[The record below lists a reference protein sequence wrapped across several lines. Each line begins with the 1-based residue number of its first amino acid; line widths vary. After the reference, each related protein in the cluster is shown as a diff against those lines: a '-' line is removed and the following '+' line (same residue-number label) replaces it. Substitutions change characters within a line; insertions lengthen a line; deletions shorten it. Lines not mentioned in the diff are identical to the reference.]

1 MTRNTGQRAAA
12 PPRPRR
18 SDDEHIIL
26 ASWTLHDVLRRYPQ
40 LLEALIG
47 LSPDFGKLRNP
58 VLRRVQTRLVTVAQ
72 AAAIAGLEPAAVV
85 RRLNAAAGQ
94 ESPAEAVT
102 ETPPPPVAPASVADT
117 DAAAAFGAPVAVD
130 LDVRPLLARGE
141 EPFRAIM
148 TAARDIP
155 VGQALRLH
163 VGFEPLPLYD
173 MLAKRGF
180 RHRAEPLGPDGWAI
194 TFVRLDA
201 GGTNADAGSGEHAAA
216 PARHMAPP
224 GEQAGVPGTVDAT
237 VQIDVS
243 DLVPPEPMVRI
254 LEALAQL
261 APGQTLLVEHVRRPV
276 YLYPQLDAQGYQHT
290 TDELGPGR
298 VQLRIRKPATFGG
311 AAE

>member
-1 MTRNTGQRAAA
+1 MTPNTGRRAAA
-12 PPRPRR
+12 PLRPRP
-18 SDDEHIIL
+18 SDDERIIL
-26 ASWTLHDVLRRYPQ
+26 AGWTLHAVLRRYPQ

-47 LSPDFGKLRNP
+47 LSPNFGKLRNP

-94 ESPAEAVT
+94 ESPSEAVAD
-102 ETPPPPVAPASVADT
+102 TPAPPASVADN
-117 DAAAAFGAPVAVD
+117 DAAAAFDAPIAVE

-148 TAARDIP
+148 AAARDIP

-173 MLAKRGF
+173 LLAKRGF
-180 RHRAEPLGPDGWAI
+180 RHRAEPLGPDDWAI
-194 TFVRLDA
+194 TFLRLEA
-201 GGTNADAGSGEHAAA
+201 GGTNADAGTAVHAAA

-224 GEQAGVPGTVDAT
+224 GEQAGVPATADAT
-237 VQIDVS
+237 VRIDVG
-243 DLVPPEPMVRI
+243 DLVPLEPMVRI

-298 VQLRIRKPATFGG
+298 VQLRIHKPAAIGG